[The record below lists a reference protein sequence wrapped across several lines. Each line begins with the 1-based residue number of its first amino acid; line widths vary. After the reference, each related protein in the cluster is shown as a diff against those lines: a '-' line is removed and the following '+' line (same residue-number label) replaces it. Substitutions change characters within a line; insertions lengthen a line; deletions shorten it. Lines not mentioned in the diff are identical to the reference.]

1 MTVEAKFKSHSV
13 EVVNYL
19 KHQIKLAGG
28 KITFAEY
35 MQHALYAKDLG
46 YYANNISNKFGVNGD
61 FITAPM
67 LGQLFANCII
77 NQFSNLK
84 FSQILNQSFNILE
97 LGAGN
102 GRLAYQLVG
111 LIRNLNNNFFKN
123 NFNNYLILETSK
135 ELIKQQKQFLL
146 ASDLNLE
153 DKNKFFWV
161 DELPKN
167 FNGIILANEVLDA
180 LPVNLFKIY
189 NQQIYEKFVTVNH
202 NGDFEFVDIVASHDF
217 SKKIKNLAINQYLY
231 MDGFYSSEICL
242 LLPDFIKSLAVNLN
256 KGAIFLCDY
265 GFLAPEYYHPDRYL
279 GTLMFHYKHFAHH
292 DPFYLPGLQDIT
304 AHVDFSVVIDT
315 AISYDLNLEKFSS
328 LAKFLMESNI
338 QQAFI
343 KEHKI
348 LSTLNVKEQYKL
360 NQEIYTLIS
369 PNEMGEIFKIAIFT
383 KK

>member
-1 MTVEAKFKSHSV
+1 MTVEAKFKSHSL
-13 EVVNYL
+13 EVVNYI

-28 KITFAEY
+28 EITFAEY

-46 YYANNISNKFGVNGD
+46 YYANNISTKFGVQGD

-67 LGQLFANCII
+67 LGKLFANCII
-77 NQFSNLK
+77 NQFSDLK
-84 FSQILNQSFNILE
+84 FSQIFNQSFSILE

-102 GRLAYQLVG
+102 GRLAYQLVN

-153 DKNKFFWV
+153 DKNKFFWI

-202 NGDFEFVDIVASHDF
+202 NGDFEFIDIVASHDF

-231 MDGFYSSEICL
+231 TDNFYSSEICL

-279 GTLMFHYKHFAHH
+279 GTLMFHYKHLAHH

-315 AISYDLNLEKFSS
+315 AISCDLNLEKFYN

-343 KEHKI
+343 EEYKI
-348 LSTLNVKEQYKL
+348 LSTLNAKEQYKL

-369 PNEMGEIFKIAIFT
+369 PNEMGEIFKIAMFT